1 MSDIVEVN
9 VRDLRTVENEISV
22 LVRQAK
28 NLTVAYAIE
37 IGRRLHEAK
46 SLLDHGEWGK
56 WLAEKTEFSQRT
68 ANNLMKLCEEYAD
81 RQITL
86 LGAVPNSQAIAN
98 LTLTKAIRLLA
109 LPEEER
115 EAFVEEHDVDAMT
128 TRELETAIAEKKNA
142 EKHAEELA
150 AEIKKM
156 KAVADQ
162 RQAEKIELAKKL
174 KDAEGKAAEK
184 AKAEI
189 ENGVKAA
196 REETRRAL
204 AERKAALDEKHA
216 LEEELAEARRASS
229 MNDPDVAEFK
239 VMFEQVQDDVTKLY
253 AILARVERKD
263 GETAAKLKKALA
275 ALAGKIGGG
284 NG

>member
-9 VRDLRTVENEISV
+9 ARDIRTVENEISV

-98 LTLTKAIRLLA
+98 LSLTKAIRLLA
-109 LPEEER
+109 LPEDER
-115 EAFVEEHDVDAMT
+115 EEFVEEHDVDAMT

-150 AEIKKM
+150 AEVKKM

-162 RQAEKIELAKKL
+162 RKAEKIELAKKL
-174 KDAEGKAAEK
+174 KTAEEKAAEK

-204 AERKAALDEKHA
+204 AERKAALDEKRA
-216 LEEELAEARRASS
+216 LEEELAEAKRASS
-229 MNDPDVAEFK
+229 LNDPDVAEFK
-239 VMFEQVQDDVTKLY
+239 VLFERVQTDVAGLWTIVTKLE
-253 AILARVERKD
+253 ERD
-263 GETAAKLKKALA
+263 AGTAAKLSLAMKALA
-275 ALAGKIGGG
+275 EKIGGQP
-284 NG
+284 